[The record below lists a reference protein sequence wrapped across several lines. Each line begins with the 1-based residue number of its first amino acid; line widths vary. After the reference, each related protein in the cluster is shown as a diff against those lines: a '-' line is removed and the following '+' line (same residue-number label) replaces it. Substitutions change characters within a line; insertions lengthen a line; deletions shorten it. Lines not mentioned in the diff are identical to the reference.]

1 MLRLA
6 VALLVSAGAALAH
19 AQPYPSKPIRLI
31 VPYSPGAGTDAISRI
46 LAQKLSDSL
55 GQQMIVDNRPGAGG
69 TIGTEIVA
77 HSAPDGYT
85 LLFAPTSHAINPNL
99 YTKLPFDT
107 QKDFVPISVVA
118 SLPVV
123 LAVEA
128 SVPARNVAELVALA
142 KSRPGQLTM
151 ASSGNGSVF
160 HLTGEMFKGAAG
172 VNILHVPFKGGA
184 PAVTALIAGQVSMA
198 FETSVTL
205 VPHIKSGKLRPLAVA
220 SARRISILPEVPTLA
235 EAGYPGILSENWYG
249 LYAPAGTPKEA
260 VARLYTELER
270 AIHSPDVRDKLAQQ
284 GAEIR
289 ENTPEQTA
297 AFLNA
302 EMAKWAR
309 VIRDSGAKVD

>member
-1 MLRLA
+1 
-6 VALLVSAGAALAH
+6 
-19 AQPYPSKPIRLI
+19 
-31 VPYSPGAGTDAISRI
+31 
-46 LAQKLSDSL
+46 
-55 GQQMIVDNRPGAGG
+55 MIKKA
-69 TIGTEIVA
+69 
-77 HSAPDGYT
+77 
-85 LLFAPTSHAINPNL
+85 
-99 YTKLPFDT
+99 LPF
-107 QKDFVPISVVA
+107 F
-118 SLPVV
+118 
-123 LAVEA
+123 
-128 SVPARNVAELVALA
+128 
-142 KSRPGQLTM
+142 
-151 ASSGNGSVF
+151 
-160 HLTGEMFKGAAG
+160 
-172 VNILHVPFKGGA
+172 
-184 PAVTALIAGQVSMA
+184 LIAG
-198 FETSVTL
+198 
-205 VPHIKSGKLRPLAVA
+205 LAVA